1 MPRVKSIPVRRY
13 VHRFE
18 SDSLPDYEYDGNGD
32 LMEDEEKLP
41 EEPGGEMHPV
51 PSPSEVHRHESPS
64 NSPLDEPN
72 EWLSLQNSL
81 LLQETPFVYCC
92 KHQVGDE
99 NFFFLS
105 SVAVPLRIENLD
117 ENGECILELGMSIL
131 TVRMEGAMRS
141 HRYPDDALRF
151 LTHALSSGTIIVTYQ
166 CRKFEAES
174 NLILQYYSVAMLSD
188 CPPSFF
194 SILDCEAVFSTEK
207 ESLNFDANRL
217 LCDVEAMQR
226 VDVASDES
234 HSNLAELLHK
244 LGILTKLRPYQLDG
258 VEWMLRR
265 LETDFQFVNTMSYLH
280 IIPPSSTIGFHFSPF
295 YGCLLHSPALSYL
308 NSSLNGFILADEM
321 GLGKSLQILSLV
333 ILTRERQDSLQFQ
346 QKQQISDFVATISLK
361 QQLSRR
367 TAARKLSSEQLC
379 LCGRGDL
386 KVSDLDWI
394 TFLIIMPSTLLN
406 QWQTEVRKHIDTKAG
421 LKVFVW
427 DEDAFSK
434 KDRIL
439 EDYSP
444 EKLSSYDIIM
454 LSFSALRL
462 AYHSSK
468 VSWDECGVKQLKN
481 GIIPPPFLCL
491 QFRMIV
497 VDETQNLEGSSESHA
512 LQISCKLHT
521 RCRICVSGTPIGHN
535 SLSDLSSLMQFLR
548 IHPFVATRKAWTT
561 ILTNPRPSIAA
572 SVRLQWI
579 TDMFKQIMLR
589 RTKES
594 VLSQLGLP
602 PRVSTTRYLVFSQFE
617 QALYDEK
624 LSSIQQQLGEEG
636 RSAGPDVGSLR
647 YKLEVLRKGCCHPQL
662 LDVRLRGQQTAN
674 SVSKPLDHIMVNKV
688 EQARLRC
695 EEIQRDVILYLH
707 KIAGLVWLKAEC
719 SVQQSGNYLDGID
732 TRYLLL
738 VYAIYTFTWI
748 YVTGNSASSH
758 SLGLMKF
765 SGRDKSQQDY
775 ISALIGSFSLALCA
789 SNIIARASAEDNIEA
804 EEPLA
809 SSLPWHTF
817 SSLSLSALKDFVR
830 SATGDFKPEA
840 LNEVLLSSAL
850 ACQIQFSHTKCLTS
864 VNATLDINKLIAFLE
879 CEIEANSTCL
889 VLLPSN
895 LVLRPQLINA
905 IGEDFISCRVD
916 NTLFDLSAHIYSS
929 PTTSESIRLQLP
941 RCKTWH
947 VSVNMAWGCALLF
960 NKDIDGIIRGCIHDF
975 RRCPISGKGV
985 EVKCFVTMDL
995 CETAFNADDLQKL
1008 HLSYNLLNT
1017 YESLAGHLGKSD
1029 GLLPTLNAVESIA
1042 RNARISDI
1050 GSFMNK
1056 IDNILNDLNLSEG
1069 NRVMTE
1075 GNSAIKRMLGVT
1087 SVDLTP
1093 RKRSRVD
1100 VYDEGDV
1107 TPS

>member
-1 MPRVKSIPVRRY
+1 MPRVKSVPVRRY

-18 SDSLPDYEYDGNGD
+18 SGLLPDYDYDGNGG
-32 LMEDEEKLP
+32 LMEDEGKLP
-41 EEPGGEMHPV
+41 EEQGGVTHPV

-72 EWLSLQNSL
+72 EWLSPQSSL
-81 LLQETPFVYCC
+81 LFQETPFVYCC

-105 SVAVPLRIENLD
+105 SVAVPLRIENVD
-117 ENGECILELGMSIL
+117 KNCECLLELGMSIL
-131 TVRMEGAMRS
+131 TVRIEGALRS
-141 HRYPDDALRF
+141 HRYPDDAMRF
-151 LTHALSSGTIIVTYQ
+151 LTHALRSGRIIVTYEL
-166 CRKFEAES
+166 RKFEAES

-217 LCDVEAMQR
+217 LCDVEATQR
-226 VDVASDES
+226 VDVTSDES
-234 HSNLAELLHK
+234 HSNLAKLLHK

-295 YGCLLHSPALSYL
+295 YGCLLHSSALSHL

-367 TAARKLSSEQLC
+367 TAARNMLSSEQLC

-386 KVSDLDWI
+386 
-394 TFLIIMPSTLLN
+394 
-406 QWQTEVRKHIDTKAG
+406 KAG

-439 EDYSP
+439 EDYCP

-454 LSFSALRL
+454 LSFSVLRH
-462 AYHSSK
+462 AYHSSM
-468 VSWDECGVKQLKN
+468 VSWDESGVKQLKN

-548 IHPFVATRKAWTT
+548 IQPFVATRNAWTT
-561 ILTNPRPSIAA
+561 ILTNPRPSIVA

-594 VLSQLGLP
+594 VLSQIGLP

-617 QALYDEK
+617 QALYNEK

-636 RSAGPDVGSLR
+636 RSAGPDLGSLR
-647 YKLEVLRKGCCHPQL
+647 QKLEVLRKGCCHPQL

-707 KIAGLVWLKAEC
+707 KIAGMVWLKAEY
-719 SVQQSGNYLDGID
+719 SVQQSRNYFDSID

-738 VYAIYTFTWI
+738 VYAIYTFTWN

-758 SLGLMKF
+758 CLGLMKF
-765 SGRDKSQQDY
+765 SGRDKSQQDC
-775 ISALIGSFSLALCA
+775 ISAVIGSFSLGLCA
-789 SNIIARASAEDNIEA
+789 TKIIARASTEDNVEE

-809 SSLPWHTF
+809 SSIPWHTF

-840 LNEVLLSSAL
+840 LNEVLLSSDL

-879 CEIEANSTCL
+879 CELVANSTCL
-889 VLLPSN
+889 VLMPSN
-895 LVLRPQLINA
+895 LVLRPQLINV

-929 PTTSESIRLQLP
+929 PATSESIRLQLP

-947 VSVNMAWGCALLF
+947 TSVNMAWGCALLF
-960 NKDIDGIIRGCIHDF
+960 NKDIDGIIRGRIHDF
-975 RRCPISGKGV
+975 RRYPISGQGV
-985 EVKCFVTMDL
+985 EVKCFVIMDL

-1017 YESLAGHLGKSD
+1017 CESLARHLGKSD

-1042 RNARISDI
+1042 RNAKVSDI

-1056 IDNILNDLNLSEG
+1056 IDDIVNDLNLSEG

-1075 GNSAIKRMLGVT
+1075 GNSASKRMLGVT
-1087 SVDLTP
+1087 TVDLTP